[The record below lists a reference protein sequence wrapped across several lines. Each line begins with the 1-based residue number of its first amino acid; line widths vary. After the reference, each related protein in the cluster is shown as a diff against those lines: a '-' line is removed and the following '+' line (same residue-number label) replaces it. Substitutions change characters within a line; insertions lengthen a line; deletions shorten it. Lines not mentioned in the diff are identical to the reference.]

1 MNFLSDRLSTSIVYK
16 GKKASFT
23 SQNDKSLGTT
33 YEGRG
38 SYILNPF
45 EAKLLCAYG
54 GDGHTRGKT
63 CYPPGVSKTCLP
75 ACIQQYND
83 KKGDS
88 RNEYDQFCASK
99 GGSKAPPWCDG
110 HPYKPSDL
118 GILLDRDRRKSLSD
132 PTYAD
137 YNEAVLDGF
146 HHNAALPN
154 SIEAFV
160 FSCQAGDSLDRVKA
174 VHEEFLNAYGLT
186 SKDVPLVSYMPEATS
201 GEVFSER
208 VGECPSPRR
217 RRCDAKVIKIITA
230 LDRFRSLS
238 LLSCSRI
245 FHAIPPMLRIAPV
258 EATKDRVTAKR
269 PLHSHL

>member
-1 MNFLSDRLSTSIVYK
+1 MPGSSKLDEAGIIIHGIDGFEDSKRPWRVCEPHDSSCEMNFLSDRLSTSIVYK

-174 VHEEFLNAYGLT
+174 VHEKFLKAYGLT
-186 SKDVPLVSYMPEATS
+186 SKEVPLVSYMPEATS

-208 VGECPSPRR
+208 VGECPSP
-217 RRCDAKVIKIITA
+217 
-230 LDRFRSLS
+230 S
-238 LLSCSRI
+238 
-245 FHAIPPMLRIAPV
+245 PP
-258 EATKDRVTAKR
+258 
-269 PLHSHL
+269 PL